1 VAHASSTTAA
11 HASSTIADRARL
23 TIGVLRFAIGRP
35 TRTADHA
42 TMTGANSSHGRRAS
56 RGSLVHD
63 GGQALVRVLVHA
75 AEVAAL
81 QVDDPVAA
89 VALAQDAH
97 RLAAAS

>member
-1 VAHASSTTAA
+1 VAHVSSTTAA
-11 HASSTIADRARL
+11 RASSTIADRARL
-23 TIGVLRFAIGRP
+23 TIGVLRFAIARP

-42 TMTGANSSHGRRAS
+42 TMTGANSSHGRPAS

-63 GGQALVRVLVHA
+63 GDQALVHA

-89 VALAQDAH
+89 VALAHDAH